1 MMKDTKA
8 KWGNRIGYVLL
19 PFNIAIRDD
28 PLDYVR
34 EAKATVDR
42 KKHSLEAIFT
52 FSIAEMVLK
61 LFGIKAWI
69 IQLLTL
75 VKAIIKF
82 YCYFQL
88 SKMLNTG
95 SKFSI
100 PQDSLSH
107 DNVFLKF
114 SWTPGGNWLL
124 WPSNDLH
131 CCKFLW
137 SASRKQFSFIY
148 VLPFYLYVWFMNIK
162 T

>member
-61 LFGIKAWI
+61 LFGIKA
-69 IQLLTL
+69 
-75 VKAIIKF
+75 
-82 YCYFQL
+82 
-88 SKMLNTG
+88 
-95 SKFSI
+95 
-100 PQDSLSH
+100 
-107 DNVFLKF
+107 
-114 SWTPGGNWLL
+114 
-124 WPSNDLH
+124 
-131 CCKFLW
+131 
-137 SASRKQFSFIY
+137 
-148 VLPFYLYVWFMNIK
+148 
-162 T
+162 